1 MRYLASL
8 HLASLAVLAALALA
22 APGAHAFTIENQ
34 GATSNYSV
42 NNFGT
47 LNNFGSTL
55 TTPGQTRSVGD
66 ALSSTPGASTPGAS
80 TSGTGSQMGG
90 FSFHVGPQSSFG
102 AANMRP
108 PAWST
113 NPLFL
118 DRGQ

>member
-1 MRYLASL
+1 MRYLAGL
-8 HLASLAVLAALALA
+8 PVVAALALA
-22 APGAHAFTIENQ
+22 APGAHAFTFENQ
-34 GATSNYSV
+34 GATSNYTV

-47 LNNFGSTL
+47 LNNYGSTL
-55 TTPGQTRSVGD
+55 STPGPTRSVGS
-66 ALSSTPGASTPGAS
+66 ALSSTPDAS

-118 DRGQ
+118 DKGQ

>member
-1 MRYLASL
+1 
-8 HLASLAVLAALALA
+8 
-22 APGAHAFTIENQ
+22 
-34 GATSNYSV
+34 
-42 NNFGT
+42 
-47 LNNFGSTL
+47 
-55 TTPGQTRSVGD
+55 
-66 ALSSTPGASTPGAS
+66 
-80 TSGTGSQMGG
+80 MGG

>member
-1 MRYLASL
+1 MRYLAGL
-8 HLASLAVLAALALA
+8 PVLAALALA
-22 APGAHAFTIENQ
+22 APGAHAFTVENQ
-34 GATSNYSV
+34 GATSNYTV

-55 TTPGQTRSVGD
+55 TAPGQTRSVGN
-66 ALSSTPGASTPGAS
+66 ALSSTPDAS

-90 FSFHVGPQSSFG
+90 FSFRVGPQSSFG
-102 AANMRP
+102 ATNLRP